1 MRLATFCVCFAVAH
15 IALMSLPA
23 LAQQAPA
30 TTGAP
35 PGPPATVA
43 PPPYV
48 PSTVGVAPP
57 VSHPPIPV
65 PSPEQEV
72 PLAPV
77 KTAPCS
83 VSARETDGTTTC
95 IGIPSERARAK
106 RMR

>member
-1 MRLATFCVCFAVAH
+1 MRLATFCVCSAVAH
-15 IALMSLPA
+15 IALTSLPA
-23 LAQQAPA
+23 FAQQAPA

-43 PPPYV
+43 PPPA
-48 PSTVGVAPP
+48 PSTVGMAPP
-57 VSHPPIPV
+57 ASHPPIVAPD
-65 PSPEQEV
+65 PEQEV

-83 VSARETDGTTTC
+83 VAARETDGTTTC

-106 RMR
+106 RTR